1 MTTNGYRKKLR
12 PRLLFIARAT
22 RNVRRL
28 HTETEKW
35 DLKLDKRMN

>member
-1 MTTNGYRKKLR
+1 MATYGHRKRLR

-22 RNVRRL
+22 MNVRRL
-28 HTETEKW
+28 HTETVKW